1 MVGAADWPHDQFAR
15 EQPEDR
21 TSAVWPRLAD
31 RASIPF
37 GRRSRPCRPS
47 IEHGWD
53 LQLALQSLRAT
64 LVGSRTPK
72 GIHAGGGQSNRQ
84 VAATPTVSGS
94 DGWSAWSAT
103 VHATPY
109 SLVPSI
115 TMSRSHEHTRLRSPA
130 RRLTSE
136 DPPPAGIHW
145 AGQDSNLGAT
155 DYELWRCPGSRVF
168 PGCSVWLSCSQLQS
182 DRAVR

>member
-21 TSAVWPRLAD
+21 TSAVRPRLAD
-31 RASIPF
+31 RPSIPF

-47 IEHGWD
+47 VEHGWD
-53 LQLALQSLRAT
+53 LRLALQSLRAT

-72 GIHAGGGQSNRQ
+72 RIHAGGGQSNRQ

-115 TMSRSHEHTRLRSPA
+115 TMSRPHDRTRLRPPA

-136 DPPPAGIHW
+136 DRRLRAFTGPARTRPW
-145 AGQDSNLGAT
+145 A
-155 DYELWRCPGSRVF
+155 RRIM
-168 PGCSVWLSCSQLQS
+168 
-182 DRAVR
+182 R